1 MSPRSWGGLAA
12 AVFASQLGAQVVPPA
27 ADPGA
32 LQQQRLQEER
42 RREEAQRLQ
51 RAPVTDPLRAVP
63 APAAPAPAAAGAVRF
78 PVREIRFT
86 ASEILDAQE
95 LAAIGRD
102 YQGRDLAFADL
113 QALAARVNALYQARG
128 IVTAQAIVPPQDV
141 SGGVVTIRLVEG
153 RVGAINLA
161 GNDSTAAAYVTDRI
175 GLQPGQLVRL
185 KPLEDDL
192 IRFNRT
198 NDAQLRAELKP
209 GAQFATTDLYLTVV
223 EPPRHDL
230 RFFLDNAGGD
240 ATGKWRSG
248 LAYANRSLL
257 GWRDQLS
264 LTTSRAA
271 GQESYGL
278 GYTVP
283 INRSGGRLGVS
294 WNKDLVDTKFGPL
307 AQLEVTGRS
316 IALGLSVRQP
326 VYVDQALQVDLVANA
341 SRRTGTSWIG
351 GVFLQETRT
360 TDASIGAEL
369 QAADAQGAWFASYT
383 HTGGKA
389 RVSGAA
395 RDDRFWVGRGSLRRT
410 QVLAEGVS
418 LRAGFSFQHTG
429 SPLLPASQ
437 QFFIGG
443 ETSVRGYA
451 TGAYGGDS
459 GYALN
464 LELHHPLGM
473 GGADVVNSGFF
484 FVDHGRVKPF
494 RPPASLLRSHDE
506 LTSVGWGIHTQWS
519 RRVST
524 RLALAYAP
532 NDLPTKRHDY
542 RVHFQL
548 VAGLL

>member
-1 MSPRSWGGLAA
+1 MSPRLWGGLVAA
-12 AVFASQLGAQVVPPA
+12 AFVSQLGAQVVPPA
-27 ADPGA
+27 VDPGA

-51 RAPVTDPLRAVP
+51 RAPVPDPLKAVP
-63 APAAPAPAAAGAVRF
+63 APPPPPPVAPGAVRF

-86 ASEILDAQE
+86 ASDILTAQE
-95 LAAIGRD
+95 LDAIARD
-102 YQGRDLAFADL
+102 YQGRELAFGDL
-113 QALAARVNALYQARG
+113 QVLTARVNALYQAQG

-153 RVGAINLA
+153 RVGAINLV
-161 GNDSTAAAYVTDRI
+161 GNDSTDAGYVTDRI
-175 GLQPGQLVRL
+175 GLQPNQLVRL

-209 GAQFATTDLYLTVV
+209 GTQFGTTDLNLTMV

-230 RFFLDNAGGD
+230 RFFLDNSGGD

-248 LAYANRSLL
+248 LAYMNRSLL
-257 GWRDQLS
+257 GWRDQLT
-264 LTTSRAA
+264 LNASRAA

-278 GYTVP
+278 GYSVP

-307 AQLEVTGRS
+307 APLHVTGRS
-316 IALGLSVRQP
+316 VALGLSVRQP
-326 VYVDQALQVDLVANA
+326 VHVDQALQVDLVANA
-341 SRRTGTSWIG
+341 SRRTGTSWIS
-351 GVFLQETRT
+351 GVFLQETET

-369 QAADAQGAWFASYT
+369 QATDTQGAWFASYT

-410 QVLAEGVS
+410 QILGERVS
-418 LRAGFSFQHTG
+418 LRASFNFQHTG

-459 GYALN
+459 GHSLS

-473 GGADVVNSGFF
+473 GAPDVANSGFF

-494 RPPASLLRSHDE
+494 RPPASLLRPHDE
-506 LTSVGWGIHTQWS
+506 LTSVGWGILTQWS
-519 RRVST
+519 GRVST
-524 RLALAYAP
+524 RLTLAYAP
-532 NDLPTKRHDY
+532 NELPNQRHDY